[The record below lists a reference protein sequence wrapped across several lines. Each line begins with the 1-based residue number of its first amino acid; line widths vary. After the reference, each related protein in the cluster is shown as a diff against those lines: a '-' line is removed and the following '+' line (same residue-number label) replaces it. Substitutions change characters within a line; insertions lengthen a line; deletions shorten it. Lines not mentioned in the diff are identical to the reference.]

1 MNLNSMVHM
10 FWRKS
15 SSVIME
21 IVFLKSH
28 IKSNVVQHE
37 KGCKFNPNKKEYKC
51 EICGKGKFYLYK
63 KVQEHKRKDHK
74 GYK

>member
-1 MNLNSMVHM
+1 
-10 FWRKS
+10 
-15 SSVIME
+15 ME